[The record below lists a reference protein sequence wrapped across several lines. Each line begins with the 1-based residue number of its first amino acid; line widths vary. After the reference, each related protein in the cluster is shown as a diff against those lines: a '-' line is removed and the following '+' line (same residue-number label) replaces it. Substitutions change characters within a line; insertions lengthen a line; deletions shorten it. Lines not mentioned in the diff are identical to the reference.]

1 MDELT
6 QPQNPFTNASISNR
20 VFTTDGI
27 VSYLKTSTGTH
38 LRLSTKRLRSSY
50 CLAISAWT
58 GSHILK
64 TLSRT
69 PPFLTESLLQT
80 GLLAIYKA
88 STGTHLRL
96 STKRLRSSYWLAISA
111 WTGSHNL
118 KTLSWTP
125 PFLTESVLQD
135 GIISNL
141 QSIYWHT
148 PKIKYEKTKE
158 FLLVSNFSMDRLT
171 QPQNPFVNASIS
183 NRVGTIN
190 GIISYLQ
197 SRNLN
202 SGQNTKKQNT
212 TQWTNTV

>member
-1 MDELT
+1 VEIKGETAPCSGQNCCDGPYIYWHTPKIKYEKTKEFLLFSNFGMDGLT

-20 VFTTDGI
+20 VFTTNGI
-27 VSYLKTSTGTH
+27 VSY
-38 LRLSTKRLRSSY
+38 
-50 CLAISAWT
+50 
-58 GSHILK
+58 
-64 TLSRT
+64 
-69 PPFLTESLLQT
+69 
-80 GLLAIYKA
+80 
-88 STGTHLRL
+88 
-96 STKRLRSSYWLAISA
+96 
-111 WTGSHNL
+111 
-118 KTLSWTP
+118 
-125 PFLTESVLQD
+125 
-135 GIISNL
+135 L

-212 TQWTNTV
+212 TQ